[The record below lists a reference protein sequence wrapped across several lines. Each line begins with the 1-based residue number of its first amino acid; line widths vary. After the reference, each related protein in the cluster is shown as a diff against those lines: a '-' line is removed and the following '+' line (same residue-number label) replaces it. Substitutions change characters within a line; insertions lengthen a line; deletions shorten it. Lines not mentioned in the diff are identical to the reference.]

1 MVLYFRRNWQLI
13 LDSLNVTPCISCY
26 SPIILFGYLT
36 RIFLNLSIT
45 THSHSYGPVERINPG
60 ESCNQYLPGICI
72 MLVLDV
78 RINPNYFRFN
88 SCLQNSD
95 PRVTTNPPSCH
106 ARTKSSCKYEY
117 RQVQMTLASTS
128 SAPTQILQENSSL
141 NKIV

>member
-1 MVLYFRRNWQLI
+1 MKWDYHIFFTAI
-13 LDSLNVTPCISCY
+13 KSLNVIQQIWLTYPTQVKGFALIKFWICKILKFWNLG
-26 SPIILFGYLT
+26 PLILFGYLT

-78 RINPNYFRFN
+78 RINPNYFRLN

-106 ARTKSSCKYEY
+106 ARTKSSCKYKY
-117 RQVQMTLASTS
+117 RQV
-128 SAPTQILQENSSL
+128 
-141 NKIV
+141 